1 MSKNKIGLATA
12 TIIGMNAMIGAGIFV
27 VPAGIAITA
36 GPTGLLTYLFV
47 IFTVLF
53 TALTLA
59 RLAQLFPQEGS
70 FYIYAK
76 QWGGHTAGVLA
87 SVSYLIGLLIAMGL
101 LCQVSGGLLHHYFP
115 GVDPYNLG
123 LYTLLILTA
132 LNSVGV
138 IFSQAGQI
146 VLIFCTVFPLITTT
160 LMCLTKTNFI
170 NFIPTKPID
179 FVNVLQATKAVIFGF
194 FGFECMTSLF
204 SIIKKPEKNLPKAV
218 VISISLVS
226 VIYFLFTG
234 SIIGAIPIS
243 AFTNTNIQ
251 IPELL
256 KPIFPGMHWVIEGIH
271 LSMLAAVLG
280 TVHSMIW
287 SSGSLLLSITKKL
300 KNNTIKKLVSNKIL
314 NPKTS
319 ILIIASCILTS
330 FVFLKNQN
338 LFFSFTAIF
347 IPIAYILSMI
357 TLLTLKSEWKSKQ
370 NIKTIIGIIA
380 ALVILVFAIEGVVG
394 QFV

>member
-1 MSKNKIGLATA
+1 MAKDKIGLATA

-53 TALTLA
+53 TALTLS
-59 RLAQLFPQEGS
+59 RLAQLYPQEGS

-76 QWGGHTAGVLA
+76 QWGGHKVGILA
-87 SVSYLIGLLIAMGL
+87 SSSYLIGLLIAMGL
-101 LCQVSGGLLHHYFP
+101 LCQVAGGLLHHYFP
-115 GVDPYNLG
+115 GSNPFNLG

-132 LNSVGV
+132 LNSIGV

-146 VLIFCTVFPLITTT
+146 VLICCTVFPLITTT
-160 LMCLTKTNFI
+160 IMCLTKLNFI
-170 NFIPTKPID
+170 NFIPTKSID
-179 FVNVLQATKAVIFGF
+179 FVNILQATKAVIFGF

-204 SIIKKPEKNLPKAV
+204 SIIKKPEENLPKAV
-218 VISISLVS
+218 VLSIAIVS

-243 AFTNTNIQ
+243 AFGDPNVQ

-256 KPIFPGMHWVIEGIH
+256 KPIFPNMHWVIEGIH
-271 LSMLAAVLG
+271 MSMLAAVLG

-287 SSGSLLLSITKKL
+287 ASSSLLLSIVKKL
-300 KNNTIKKLVSNKIL
+300 KNNAAKQLVTNNIL

-319 ILIIASCILTS
+319 VLIISTCILSS
-330 FVFLKNQN
+330 FVFLKNQG
-338 LFFSFTAIF
+338 LFFSLTAIF

-380 ALVILVFAIEGVVG
+380 ALVILTFAIEGVVG